1 MQAMKRANLRLICR
15 PDKLRAV
22 EEKLTSNC
30 QAFGI
35 TLLKRN
41 SQEYW
46 KDKRC
51 AEVNYEFSSSISL
64 EQWYLFFSDVFGTDN
79 NTVEE
84 GGREIT
90 HAASPILNDTEE
102 FAHLFIDKQDAKA
115 HS

>member
-1 MQAMKRANLRLICR
+1 MVYLRLICR

-22 EEKLTSNC
+22 DEKLTSNC

-64 EQWYLFFSDVFGTDN
+64 EQWYLFFSAVFGTDN
-79 NTVEE
+79 NTVED
-84 GGREIT
+84 GREIT
-90 HAASPILNDTEE
+90 HAGSPILYDTEE
-102 FAHLFIDKQDAKA
+102 FAHLFIEKQDEKA